1 MARDVVMVN
10 GLPGSGKSSLAPRL
24 AARLGA
30 ACLGK
35 DRIKEALA
43 DAVVTEVPRLVAV
56 AMTTVWHVAAALSGM
71 VVVDSWW
78 FRPRDLADARAG
90 LAVSGASATVEIWC
104 DVPAEL
110 ARARYLA
117 RKRHTV
123 HGDAEKLATEWA
135 GWAAAAEPLGLG
147 PVIRVDTAA
156 PVDLRALADEVRSA
170 LWAPEPAA
178 PANRSALEK
187 PPETRLS

>member
-24 AARLGA
+24 AAALGA

-43 DAVVTEVPRLVAV
+43 DAVVTEVPGLGAV
-56 AMTTVWHVAAALSGM
+56 AMETVWTLAATMSGM

-78 FRPRDLADARAG
+78 FRPRDLESARAG
-90 LAVSGASATVEIWC
+90 LARSGAAATVEIWC

-110 ARARYLA
+110 ARARYVA

-123 HGDAEKLATEWA
+123 HADAEKLATEWG
-135 GWAAAAEPLGLG
+135 GWAAAAVPLGLG
-147 PVIRVDTAA
+147 PVIRVDTART
-156 PVDLRALADEVRSA
+156 VDIRALGEDVRAA
-170 LWAPEPAA
+170 LWT
-178 PANRSALEK
+178 S
-187 PPETRLS
+187 

>member
-24 AARLGA
+24 AAALGA
-30 ACLGK
+30 ACLTK

-43 DAVVTEVPRLVAV
+43 DAVVTEVPGLGAV
-56 AMTTVWHVAAALSGM
+56 AMDTVWTVAAAISGM

-78 FRPRDLADARAG
+78 SRHRDLEHARAG
-90 LAVSGASATVEIWC
+90 LARSGAKAHVEIWC

-110 ARARYLA
+110 ARARYVA

-123 HGDAEKLATEWA
+123 HSDAEKLATEWA
-135 GWAAAAEPLGLG
+135 GWAATAEPLALG
-147 PVIRVDTAA
+147 PVIRVDTART
-156 PVDLRALADEVRSA
+156 VDIPALGEEVRAA
-170 LWAPEPAA
+170 LWT
-178 PANRSALEK
+178 S
-187 PPETRLS
+187 

>member
-1 MARDVVMVN
+1 MARDVVIVN

-24 AARLGA
+24 AGALGA

-43 DAVVTEVPRLVAV
+43 EAVVTEVPRLGAV
-56 AMTTVWHVAAALSGM
+56 AMETVWTLAAAVPGT

-78 FRPRDLADARAG
+78 FRPRDLEQAQAG
-90 LAVSGASATVEIWC
+90 LARSGARATAEVWC

-110 ARARYLA
+110 ARSRYLA

-123 HGDAEKLATEWA
+123 HADAEKLATEWA
-135 GWAAAAEPLGLG
+135 GWAATAEPLALG
-147 PVIRVDTAA
+147 PVIRIDTSRTIDIGTLSDR
-156 PVDLRALADEVRSA
+156 VRAA
-170 LWAPEPAA
+170 LWA
-178 PANRSALEK
+178 
-187 PPETRLS
+187 